1 MFDKG
6 DKIVCIRNYDS
17 SYMPWA
23 PACQSALTIWKQY
36 EVFDVRYDGAVY
48 ILDDKDNY
56 SLYSPER
63 FISIQEAR
71 EQKINTIIE
80 NE

>member
-6 DKIVCIRNYDS
+6 DKIVCIKNYDAN
-17 SYMPWA
+17 YM
-23 PACQSALTIWKQY
+23 SALTIWKQY

-48 ILDDKDNY
+48 IKDDKGAH

-71 EQKINTIIE
+71 EQKLNKIIK
-80 NE
+80 

>member
-6 DKIVCIRNYDS
+6 DIIVCIKNYDKN
-17 SYMPWA
+17 YMP
-23 PACQSALTIWKQY
+23 ALTIWKQY

-56 SLYSPER
+56 ALYSPDR

-71 EQKINTIIE
+71 EQKINTIIQ
-80 NE
+80 

>member
-6 DKIVCIRNYDS
+6 DKIVCIKNYDS
-17 SYMPWA
+17 NYMP
-23 PACQSALTIWKQY
+23 ALTIWKQY

-48 ILDDKDNY
+48 ILDDKGAHA
-56 SLYSPER
+56 LYSPDR

-71 EQKINTIIE
+71 EQKINTIIQ
-80 NE
+80 

>member
-6 DKIVCIRNYDS
+6 DKIVCIKNYDS
-17 SYMPWA
+17 NYM
-23 PACQSALTIWKQY
+23 SALTIWKQY

-48 ILDDKDNY
+48 ILDDKDSY

-63 FISIQEAR
+63 FISQQEAR
-71 EQKINTIIE
+71 EQKINTIIQ
-80 NE
+80 

>member
-6 DKIVCIRNYDS
+6 DKIVCIKNYDS
-17 SYMPWA
+17 NYMP
-23 PACQSALTIWKQY
+23 ALTIWKQY

-48 ILDDKDNY
+48 ILDDKDSY

-63 FISIQEAR
+63 FISQQEAR
-71 EQKINTIIE
+71 EQKINTIIQ
-80 NE
+80 